1 MLNTQS
7 MNLDLIRTFVIVG
20 QSKDFNEASS
30 KLSIDHTN
38 VSRHIKA
45 LENLMGTKL
54 IKKNS
59 KNYIELTEDGK
70 ALFDGYEKAY
80 NLLFIT
86 EKTFLQNK
94 DLNSGKI
101 SIGIANDVE
110 LDLLSSKI
118 ANFKKNYFNTAFKI
132 VSLPVKELYEKLSHY
147 NIDFVIDEKIELK
160 KSSGIVN
167 IDLYKEKYCLVYL
180 DSKYNIDKLS
190 DLDNVPLILPVS
202 SKGERKLFEN
212 LLQQNNI
219 TRNLSVETSNYI
231 ASIDYAKKGLGVAL
245 VPRRLA
251 KDITL
256 KQFNIE
262 LSKQIAISYVEEN
275 LSPSSKAFLKEFE
288 CVFQIDS

>member
-180 DSKYNIDKLS
+180 DSKYNIAKLS

-245 VPRRLA
+245 VPQRLA

-275 LSPSSKAFLKEFE
+275 LSPSSKEFLKEFE
-288 CVFQIDS
+288 PIDK

>member
-101 SIGIANDVE
+101 SIGIASDVE

-180 DSKYNIDKLS
+180 DSKYNIAKLS
-190 DLDNVPLILPVS
+190 DLDDIPLILPVS

-212 LLQQNNI
+212 LLQQNGV

-245 VPRRLA
+245 IPQRLA
-251 KDITL
+251 KDIAL
-256 KQFNIE
+256 KQFNID

-275 LSPSSKAFLKEFE
+275 LSPSSKTFLKEFTS
-288 CVFQIDS
+288 IDK

>member
-132 VSLPVKELYEKLSHY
+132 VSLPVKELYEKLSDY
-147 NIDFVIDEKIELK
+147 NIDFVIDEKLELK

-180 DSKYNIDKLS
+180 DSKYNIAKLS

-245 VPRRLA
+245 VPQRLA

-288 CVFQIDS
+288 PIDKQK

>member
-1 MLNTQS
+1 MLNTQT

-101 SIGIANDVE
+101 SIGIASDVE

-180 DSKYNIDKLS
+180 DSKYNIAKLS
-190 DLDNVPLILPVS
+190 DLDEIPLILPVS

-212 LLQQNNI
+212 LLQQNGV

-245 VPRRLA
+245 IPQRLA
-251 KDITL
+251 KDIAL
-256 KQFNIE
+256 KQFNID

-275 LSPSSKAFLKEFE
+275 LSPSSKAFLKEFTS
-288 CVFQIDS
+288 IDK

>member
-1 MLNTQS
+1 MLNTQT

-30 KLSIDHTN
+30 KLSLDHTN

-59 KNYIELTEDGK
+59 KNHIELTDDGK
-70 ALFDGYEKAY
+70 ELFDGYEKAY

-101 SIGIANDVE
+101 SIGVANDIE

-118 ANFKKNYFNTAFKI
+118 EKFKKNYFNTAFKI
-132 VSLPVKELYEKLSHY
+132 VSLPVKELYEKLTHY
-147 NIDFVIDEKIELK
+147 NIDFVIDEKIEMK
-160 KSSGIVN
+160 KYVSL
-167 IDLYKEKYCLVYL
+167 DLYKEKYCLVYL
-180 DSKYNIDKLS
+180 DTKYNIDKLS
-190 DLDNVPLILPVS
+190 DLNNVPMILPVS
-202 SKGERKLFEN
+202 SKGERKLFEK

-219 TRNLSVETSNYI
+219 TRNLSVETSNYM

-245 VPRRLA
+245 IPQRLA
-251 KDITL
+251 NDTTL
-256 KQFNIE
+256 KQFNID

-275 LSPSSKAFLKEFE
+275 LSPSSKEFLKEFAP
-288 CVFQIDS
+288 IDK

>member
-245 VPRRLA
+245 VPQRLA

-256 KQFNIE
+256 KQFNME

-275 LSPSSKAFLKEFE
+275 LSPSSKEFLKEFE
-288 CVFQIDS
+288 PIDK

>member
-245 VPRRLA
+245 VPQRLA

-275 LSPSSKAFLKEFE
+275 LSPSSKEFLKEFE
-288 CVFQIDS
+288 PIDKQK

>member
-202 SKGERKLFEN
+202 SEGERKLFEN

-245 VPRRLA
+245 VPQRLA
-251 KDITL
+251 KDIAL
-256 KQFNIE
+256 KQFNID

-275 LSPSSKAFLKEFE
+275 LSPSSKEFLKEFE
-288 CVFQIDS
+288 PIDKQK

>member
-101 SIGIANDVE
+101 SIVIANDVE

-245 VPRRLA
+245 VPQRLA

-288 CVFQIDS
+288 PIDKQI

>member
-101 SIGIANDVE
+101 SIGIASDVE

-180 DSKYNIDKLS
+180 DSKYNIAKLS
-190 DLDNVPLILPVS
+190 DLDDIPLILPVS

-212 LLQQNNI
+212 LLQQNGV

-245 VPRRLA
+245 IPQRLA
-251 KDITL
+251 KDIAL
-256 KQFNIE
+256 KQFNID

-275 LSPSSKAFLKEFE
+275 LSPSSKAFLKEFTS
-288 CVFQIDS
+288 IDK

>member
-1 MLNTQS
+1 MLNTQT

-59 KNYIELTEDGK
+59 KNYIELTDDGK

-101 SIGIANDVE
+101 SIGIANDIE

-118 ANFKKNYFNTAFKI
+118 ENFKKNYFNTAFKI
-132 VSLPVKELYEKLSHY
+132 VSLPVNELYEKLAHY

-160 KSSGIVN
+160 KSSGIAN

-180 DSKYNIDKLS
+180 DSKYNIAKLS
-190 DLDNVPLILPVS
+190 DLDEIPLILPVS

-212 LLQQNNI
+212 LLQQNGV

-245 VPRRLA
+245 IPQRLA
-251 KDITL
+251 KDTAL
-256 KQFNIE
+256 KQFNID

-275 LSPSSKAFLKEFE
+275 LSPSSKAFLKEFTS
-288 CVFQIDS
+288 IDK

>member
-245 VPRRLA
+245 VPQRLA

-288 CVFQIDS
+288 PMLIIN

>member
-245 VPRRLA
+245 VPQRLA

-288 CVFQIDS
+288 PM